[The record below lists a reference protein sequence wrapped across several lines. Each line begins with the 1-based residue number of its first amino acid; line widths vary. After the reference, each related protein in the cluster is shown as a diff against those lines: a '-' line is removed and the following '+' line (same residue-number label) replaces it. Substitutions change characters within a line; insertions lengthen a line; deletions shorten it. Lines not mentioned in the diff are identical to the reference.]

1 MEMRHKFMRRL
12 LGAFLTLLL
21 TPLAAANPGELI
33 LGVYPYLSPSQTVE
47 QFTPLKTHLSKVLG
61 RPVSLRSAPDFPNFI
76 DRTRAGEY
84 DIIFTAPHMGRL
96 AEKRDSYRP
105 VAQTSHRIVVA
116 LICRKEAPLYSLA
129 DLNGRS
135 IAIGARLSM
144 TYQLVERT
152 LQTGGMS
159 LGREVKPILTAS
171 FSNVM
176 EATLR
181 GEADVGAIPTAVLAN
196 VPSEQRD
203 AVREILR
210 TEATPGGL
218 VLVHPR
224 HDNALLDMIREAFL
238 SVRAHPAGRHFL
250 DRSKLGDFLT
260 LDAATMKRIDPYT
273 AVLEKQ

>member
-1 MEMRHKFMRRL
+1 MVH
-12 LGAFLTLLL
+12 
-21 TPLAAANPGELI
+21 AANELI

-47 QFTPLKTHLSKVLG
+47 QFAPLKTHLSKVLG
-61 RPVSLRSAPDFPNFI
+61 RPVSLRSAPDFANFI
-76 DRTRAGEY
+76 DRTQSGEY

-96 AEKRDSYRP
+96 AEKRDGYRP
-105 VAQTSHRIVVA
+105 VAQTSHQIVVA
-116 LICRKEAPLYSLA
+116 LICRKEAPLHSLA

-171 FSNVM
+171 FSNVI
-176 EATLR
+176 ETTLR

-224 HDNALLDMIREAFL
+224 HDNALLNSIREAFL
-238 SVRAHPAGRHFL
+238 SVRAHPEGRHFL